1 MFLADGRKISV
12 IAVKNGGDGR
22 QQASLIYKAVKMQ
35 KKAAV
40 VGGGDNAL
48 TAEKAA
54 RLALELER
62 SAYGFDKYF
71 TKKKDEAFTE
81 LETIYFP
88 QLKKP
93 ENWKDT
99 LALANGMRYARDLG
113 NEPPNVLTPEVMALD
128 LKRLEYLDI

>member
-1 MFLADGRKISV
+1 
-12 IAVKNGGDGR
+12 
-22 QQASLIYKAVKMQ
+22 MQ

-71 TKKKDEAFTE
+71 TKKKDEAF
-81 LETIYFP
+81 L
-88 QLKKP
+88 
-93 ENWKDT
+93 NWKPYISPAEKAGKLERHVGSGQRHALCAGFGQRAAECFDT
-99 LALANGMRYARDLG
+99 GGHGSGFETSGISGYKG
-113 NEPPNVLTPEVMALD
+113 
-128 LKRLEYLDI
+128 